1 MMEINIRYMRSD
13 HNRYYR
19 FPKNKVEN
27 DSDSEEESREAYLA
41 KKENIFYDLRT
52 QNELPPSRTLSQKVL
67 SLDNTR
73 RVASLEVERNNYQ
86 R

>member
-1 MMEINIRYMRSD
+1 MEINIRYMRSD

-19 FPKNKVEN
+19 FPKNTGEY
-27 DSDSEEESREAYLA
+27 DSDSEEESKESYLG

-52 QNELPPSRTLSQKVL
+52 QNELPPSRTLSQKIL

-73 RVASLEVERNNYQ
+73 RVASLEV
-86 R
+86 

>member
-19 FPKNKVEN
+19 FPKSKVEN
-27 DSDSEEESREAYLA
+27 DSDSEEESRESSLA

-52 QNELPPSRTLSQKVL
+52 QN
-67 SLDNTR
+67 
-73 RVASLEVERNNYQ
+73 
-86 R
+86 